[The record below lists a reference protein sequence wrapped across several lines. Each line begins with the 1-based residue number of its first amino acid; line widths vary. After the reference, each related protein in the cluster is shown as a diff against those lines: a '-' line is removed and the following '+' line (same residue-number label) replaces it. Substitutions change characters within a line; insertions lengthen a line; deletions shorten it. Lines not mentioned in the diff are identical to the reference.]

1 MSPRTK
7 PLTLIVFLF
16 AVTVSASGWIQS
28 ASAQAP
34 VAADQ
39 NVVDDL
45 MRRVEFLENELARVQ
60 QQPSAPTPAF
70 GLASWQNVTAE
81 ENAPCTS
88 CQTSG
93 SSCGAGCCSCGICRC
108 HGFRSCQCPLQPM
121 PCIEC
126 PRTSTLS
133 PFSNLHFFG
142 ALKLDMI
149 FSDPRPFS
157 PGSPFFLGPAPLP
170 GRDQN
175 IVSIHARQST
185 IGAAYTGPQFCGF
198 QAGGTI
204 IAMFFNDSVIA
215 DRYGLLPLQ
224 AFGELKNEDWRFAAG
239 LQFDVFSPGIP
250 TVLPFSALAA
260 SGNAGNSFRGQVRL
274 ERFLHVNERKQWTLQ
289 AALSEPINSTIDP
302 TFRVSED
309 NGWPNVEARVALGLG
324 SIEGVG
330 PTAKRPFEIGAS
342 GLVGPASHDG
352 SARQSSRRGRVGP
365 RGRLPLEDDRPAGF
379 HGRVLHGPVARYL
392 QRRHPPDH
400 QCRHADRDPLDR
412 RLDGDVLL
420 LDPVPAQSHR
430 LRDRRS
436 DRQRHLHRR
445 AALGRTYNRRSIR
458 NWLWDLNNVFRVGVE
473 FTWRQTNYAVLP
485 DNEGPGFHTQ
495 FQWVF

>member
-1 MSPRTK
+1 
-7 PLTLIVFLF
+7 
-16 AVTVSASGWIQS
+16 
-28 ASAQAP
+28 
-34 VAADQ
+34 
-39 NVVDDL
+39 
-45 MRRVEFLENELARVQ
+45 
-60 QQPSAPTPAF
+60 
-70 GLASWQNVTAE
+70 
-81 ENAPCTS
+81 
-88 CQTSG
+88 
-93 SSCGAGCCSCGICRC
+93 
-108 HGFRSCQCPLQPM
+108 M

-149 FSDPRPFS
+149 FSEPRPFS
-157 PGSPFFLGPAPLP
+157 PGSPFFLGTAPLP

-185 IGAAYTGPQFCGF
+185 LGAAYTGPQFCGL

-204 IAMFFNDSVIA
+204 IAMFFNDNVIA
-215 DRYGLLPLQ
+215 DRYGVLPLQ

-274 ERFLHVNERKQWTLQ
+274 ERFLHVNEQTQWTLQ

-302 TFRVSED
+302 TFRISED

-342 GLVGPASHDG
+342 GLVGQL
-352 SARQSSRRGRVGP
+352 RTT
-365 RGRLPLEDDRPAGF
+365 
-379 HGRVLHGPVARYL
+379 
-392 QRRHPPDH
+392 
-400 QCRHADRDPLDR
+400 DPLDNQVVADVWGLAGDFR
-412 RLDGDVLL
+412 WKMTDRLGFAGEVYTGQSLGTYNGGILQTINADTLTGIRSTGGWMETYYYWTPCLHSHIGYGID
-420 LDPVPAQSHR
+420 DPNDNDISTAA
-430 LRDRRS
+430 L
-436 DRQRHLHRR
+436 
-445 AALGRTYNRRSIR
+445 ALGRTYNSTIYS
-458 NWLWDLNNVFRVGVE
+458 NLLWDLNNVFRIGVE